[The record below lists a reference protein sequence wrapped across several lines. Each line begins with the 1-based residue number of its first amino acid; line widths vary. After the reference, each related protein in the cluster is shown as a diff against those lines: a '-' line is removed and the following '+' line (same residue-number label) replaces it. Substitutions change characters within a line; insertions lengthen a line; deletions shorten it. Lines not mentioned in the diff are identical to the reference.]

1 MAIEQNPFEM
11 ISQAVSNVVPITEM
25 EESADATFEVDPTD
39 GGVIVDFSENVE
51 MEATGDIIEWYG
63 DLSET
68 LDEDDLGAI
77 ASDVI
82 DNYEADKD
90 SRAEWESMF
99 ERGFDLLGLKL
110 EQGSEPFEG
119 ACTAV
124 HPLLI
129 ESAVKF
135 QSKAS
140 GELFPVGGPV
150 KTQILGKSTP
160 EKEMQANRV
169 QNFMNYQLTEQMPE
183 YFDEFERMLFHL
195 PLIGSAFKKLYYDA
209 SLKRPASEFIPID
222 QFYVSYYATNL
233 RNADRYTHVIYRSP
247 VEIARDIR
255 AGVYQDIDLPTP
267 SQGDMPSFTEKMDT
281 ILGLSPSSDHDPQ
294 YILLEQHCYL
304 DIEDDGVSLPY
315 IVTVEQQSRQVL
327 SIRRNYKQ
335 DDPNKEKIS
344 HFVHYRF
351 VPGFG
356 FYGLGLIH
364 FLGNLTMSATAAM
377 RSLIDAGQFANL
389 PGGFKAKGVRM
400 VGDNDPIAPGE
411 FKEVEATGI
420 DLSKAIVTLPYKEPS
435 ATLHQMLNFVTVAGQ
450 KFADST
456 EQVISDAASYG
467 PVGTTMA
474 LLEASSKFFS
484 AIHKRVHKSQKDE
497 FNILARIDYDYLPR
511 EYPYDVPY
519 EDRSIFKKDFD
530 GRIDILPVSDP
541 NIPSNAHRMM
551 MANMALQMAQQSP
564 PGMFNLEALNRTILN
579 AANMPNIE
587 EILPPKIE
595 PQKMDP
601 VSDIMAATKGI
612 PIAAFPGQNHDAHIQ
627 TKMAYLQDPMN
638 GSNPIMQRIRPIL
651 EANIQEHSVLKYQ
664 EQMNGISKEIMKGM
678 PEQAGNPAAIEMA
691 LAQAAQQVM
700 NANQAMGQAQS
711 PEQQLVAL
719 EQAKVELEKQKIQS
733 NAQAQAA
740 EMELKNKKFELEEN
754 SQIINMMESSSQD
767 NFKNKKDDL
776 DRKLKIDLK
785 SMDVATQTELKEI
798 EENYKK
804 EIKKMEL
811 MVKSMIEEE
820 KKDRDDL
827 DRKLKIDLKSMDVV
841 TQTELKEHE
850 IDHQREMKEMELMI
864 KDMIEE
870 RRLDFEV
877 QKEVSRVVNEKIKNN
892 FEDAKQQDLNL
903 MIQIA
908 IDQVEENE
916 NDEEG

>member
-1 MAIEQNPFEM
+1 MATERNPFDRIPEEETN
-11 ISQAVSNVVPITEM
+11 IVPLASETEDI
-25 EESADATFEVDPTD
+25 DATFEVAED
-39 GGVIVDFSENVE
+39 GGVIVDFSENAE
-51 MEATGDIIEWYG
+51 MAASEDIAEWYG
-63 DLSET
+63 NMASDM
-68 LDEDDLGAI
+68 DEDELAGI
-77 ASDVI
+77 AADVI
-82 DNYEADKD
+82 ENFEADKD

-140 GELFPVGGPV
+140 GELFPANGPI
-150 KTQILGKSTP
+150 KAQIMGKSTAD
-160 EKEMQANRV
+160 KELQANRV

-209 SLKRPASEFIPID
+209 TVKRPKSEFIPID
-222 QFYVSYYATNL
+222 QFYVSYYATDL
-233 RNADRYTHVIYRSP
+233 SNADRYTHVIYRSP
-247 VEIARDIR
+247 VELQRDIN
-255 AGVYQDIDLPTP
+255 AGVYEDVELSSP
-267 SQGDMPSFTEKMDT
+267 SGYPGTSFSEKMDT
-281 ILGLSPSSDHDPQ
+281 IIGLSPTSDHDPQ
-294 YILLEQHCYL
+294 YVLLEQHCYL
-304 DIEDDGVSLPY
+304 DIEDEEQACPY

-327 SIRRNYKQ
+327 SVRRNYKQ
-335 DDPNKEKIS
+335 DDVNKEKVN

-400 VGDNDPIAPGE
+400 VGDNSPIAPGE

-420 DLSKAIVTLPYKEPS
+420 DLSKAIIPLPYKEPS
-435 ATLHQMLNFVTVAGQ
+435 STLFQMLNFVANAGQ

-474 LLEASSKFFS
+474 LLEASSKFFT
-484 AIHKRVHKSQKDE
+484 AIHKRIHKSQKDE
-497 FNILARIDYDYLPR
+497 FRILARIDYDYLPE

-519 EDRSIFKKDFD
+519 EDRSIFKQDFD
-530 GRIDILPVSDP
+530 GRIDIIPVSDP

-564 PGMFNLEALNRTILN
+564 PGMFNLEALNRTILT
-579 AANMPNIE
+579 ASNMPNVD

-595 PQKMDP
+595 PQPLDP
-601 VSDIMAATKGI
+601 VSDIMASTKGI

-627 TKMAYLQDPMN
+627 VKMAYLQDPMN
-638 GSNPIMQRIRPIL
+638 GANPIMQRVAPIL
-651 EANIQEHSVLKYQ
+651 QANIQEHSVMKYQ
-664 EQMNGISKEIMKGM
+664 EQMSGIADQMM
-678 PEQAGNPAAIEMA
+678 QQNPEQANNPAAIEMA
-691 LAQAAQQVM
+691 LAEAAKQVL

-719 EQAKVELEKQKIQS
+719 EQAKVELEKQKLQS
-733 NAQAQAA
+733 DTVTDAA
-740 EMELKNKKFELEEN
+740 ELEIKNKELEIKETA
-754 SQIINMMESSSQD
+754 QIIEMLKASATAKSRETQSELNRQSKEAI
-767 NFKNKKDDL
+767 KDAEIQA
-776 DRKLKIDLK
+776 KL
-785 SMDVATQTELKEI
+785 EI
-798 EENYKK
+798 EDARIAADMLKKQIQDDKEVDMAAMEN
-804 EIKKMEL
+804 L
-811 MVKSMIEEE
+811 
-820 KKDRDDL
+820 
-827 DRKLKIDLKSMDVV
+827 
-841 TQTELKEHE
+841 TQLANE
-850 IDHQREMKEMELMI
+850 QMKEMT
-864 KDMIEE
+864 
-870 RRLDFEV
+870 
-877 QKEVSRVVNEKIKNN
+877 
-892 FEDAKQQDLNL
+892 
-903 MIQIA
+903 
-908 IDQVEENE
+908 
-916 NDEEG
+916 NDEER

>member
-1 MAIEQNPFEM
+1 MATERNPFEM
-11 ISQAVSNVVPITEM
+11 ISQQVGNVVPLPDMTET
-25 EESADATFEVDPTD
+25 ADATFEVDPTD
-39 GGVIVDFSENVE
+39 GGIIVDFSETVE
-51 MEATGDIIEWYG
+51 MQATQNVAKWYG

-68 LDEDDLGAI
+68 LDEEALGDI
-77 ASDVI
+77 ANDVI
-82 DNYEADKD
+82 DNYQADKE
-90 SRAEWESMF
+90 SRADWESMF
-99 ERGFDLLGLKL
+99 ERGCDLLGLKL
-110 EQGSEPFEG
+110 EQGSEPFDG

-209 SLKRPASEFIPID
+209 TLKRPASEFIPID

-255 AGVYQDIDLPTP
+255 AGVYQEVDLPTP
-267 SQGDMPSFTEKMDT
+267 SMGDVPAFTEKMDT

-304 DIEDDGVSLPY
+304 DIEDDDVSLPY

-511 EYPYDVPY
+511 EYPYDVPN

-530 GRIDILPVSDP
+530 GRIDVLPVSDP

-595 PQKMDP
+595 PKPIDP

-627 TKMAYLQDPMN
+627 VKTAYLQDPMN
-638 GSNPIMQRIRPIL
+638 GANPIMERIRPIL
-651 EANIQEHSVLKYQ
+651 ESNIQEHSVMKYQ
-664 EQMNGISKEIMKGM
+664 EQMNGLSQQIMQGS
-678 PEQAGNPAAIEMA
+678 PDNPAVLEMA

-719 EQAKVELEKQKIQS
+719 EQAKVELEKQKIQYDTE
-733 NAQAQAA
+733 AQAA
-740 EMELKNKKFELEEN
+740 EMVLKNKKLELEEN
-754 SQIINMMESSSQD
+754 DQIIKMMESSATE
-767 NFKNKKDDL
+767 NFKTNKDEE
-776 DRKLKIDLK
+776 DRLLKAGLK
-785 SMDVATQTELKEI
+785 SVDVITQAEMKQHEMAHQKELKEMEVMAKSI
-798 EENYKK
+798 DEKAK
-804 EIKKMEL
+804 LEI
-811 MVKSMIEEE
+811 
-820 KKDRDDL
+820 
-827 DRKLKIDLKSMDVV
+827 
-841 TQTELKEHE
+841 KEHE
-850 IDHQREMKEMELMI
+850 MDHQREMKDHEIDHEREIKEMELMI

-877 QKEVSRVVNEKIKNN
+877 QKEVSRVVNENLKNN
-892 FEDAKQQDLNL
+892 SEKIGQQELNL